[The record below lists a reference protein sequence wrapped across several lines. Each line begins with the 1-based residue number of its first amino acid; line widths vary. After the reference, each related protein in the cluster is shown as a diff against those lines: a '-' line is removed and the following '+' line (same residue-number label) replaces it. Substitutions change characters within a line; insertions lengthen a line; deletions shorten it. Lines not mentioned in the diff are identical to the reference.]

1 MNYFLTGFA
10 AGFETGFATG
20 FAAGFEVAMIERLL
34 VNILYTPIWLIYCES
49 TSVKTRQHQ

>member
-34 VNILYTPIWLIYCES
+34 STTFILLFGYF
-49 TSVKTRQHQ
+49 VAN